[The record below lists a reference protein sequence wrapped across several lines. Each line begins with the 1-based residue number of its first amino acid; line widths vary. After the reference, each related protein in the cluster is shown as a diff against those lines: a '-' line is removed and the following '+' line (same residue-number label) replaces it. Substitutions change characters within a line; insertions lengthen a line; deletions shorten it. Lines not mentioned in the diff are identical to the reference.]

1 MKPREDGSENFV
13 MLFVDELASAAAGA
27 LADKRLEPRD
37 LAVLLIL
44 LGNMNWRSGRIN
56 VTQRA
61 LAQQINI
68 SSSNVCMSIKR
79 LRKEKLIARAVD
91 QTSGHTYFLIN
102 PRLASVGSTQR
113 RGHLFQQFDEAIAI
127 PKEPE

>member
-1 MKPREDGSENFV
+1 MRPREDGSENFV
-13 MLFVDELASAAAGA
+13 MLFTDELASCAIGA
-27 LADKRLEPRD
+27 MADKRLLPRD
-37 LAVLLIL
+37 LAVLTGLIA
-44 LGNMNWRSGRIN
+44 NVNWRSGRVN

-61 LAQQINI
+61 LAQQMNI
-68 SSSNVCMSIKR
+68 LESNCCTSIKR
-79 LRKEKLIARAVD
+79 LRQEKLIARAVD
-91 QTSGHTYFLIN
+91 KTSGHTYFLIN

>member
-1 MKPREDGSENFV
+1 
-13 MLFVDELASAAAGA
+13 MLFTDELASCAIGA
-27 LADKRLEPRD
+27 MADKRLLPRD
-37 LAVLLIL
+37 LAVLTGLIA
-44 LGNMNWRSGRIN
+44 NVNWRSGRVN

-61 LAQQINI
+61 LAQQMNI
-68 SSSNVCMSIKR
+68 LESNCCTSIKR
-79 LRKEKLIARAVD
+79 LRQEKLIARAVD
-91 QTSGHTYFLIN
+91 KTSGHTYFLIN